1 MLIITAILI
10 GLVLIVVF
18 TSVLKYNTF
27 LSIFVV
33 SLLIAVGTLPLQDV
47 VPTIL
52 TGFGN
57 TMKSIGLIIIFG
69 IILGLILDKT
79 HATKSIAH
87 AILKLTG
94 KKNAGLAVHST
105 GFITGIPIFC
115 DSGFIVLQG
124 INKSLVESTG
134 KPMVFMASVLA
145 AGLYSVHCLIPPH
158 PGATAAAGIM
168 SANIGQL
175 ILIGL
180 PVAAVAAL
188 SGFLW
193 VKFITRN
200 DLNTQPIDDSDKKN
214 QNEAIELP
222 SAFRSLLPIVVPVL
236 LLSGRSAFL
245 LLAPGDQGAL
255 TKIISFLGEPI
266 IALIIGIL
274 LAVSL
279 YKKVN
284 SKELNEL
291 FDLSIEKAGTILA
304 ITAAGG
310 IFGTVIKATGIGEVA
325 GVYLAETGL
334 GLFVPFLIAS
344 FLKTAQGSST
354 VAIMTTASIISP
366 MLASLKLDGS
376 YGIVL
381 ATLAMGAGSMFI
393 SHTNDSYFWVI
404 TKFSDLEVK
413 STLRVWTTTTAVM
426 GIFAFAAVWV
436 LFAVIKI
443 SHF

>member
-10 GLVLIVVF
+10 GIVLIVVF

-33 SLLIAVGTLPLQDV
+33 SLLIAMGTLPLQDV

-175 ILIGL
+175 IMIGL

-200 DLNTQPIDDSDKKN
+200 DLNTLPIDNSDKKDP
-214 QNEAIELP
+214 NEVIELP

-266 IALIIGIL
+266 IALMIGIL

-291 FDLSIEKAGTILA
+291 FDLSIEKSGTILA

-325 GVYLAETGL
+325 GVYLAATGL
-334 GLFVPFLIAS
+334 GIFVPFLIAS

-366 MLASLKLDGS
+366 MLASLNLNGS

-436 LFAVIKI
+436 LSLFLR
-443 SHF
+443 

>member
-1 MLIITAILI
+1 MIIITAILI

-18 TSVLKYNTF
+18 TSILKYNTF

-33 SLLIAVGTLPLQDV
+33 TLLIALLTMPLQDV

-87 AILKLTG
+87 AILRLTG
-94 KKNAGLAVHST
+94 KKNAGIAIHTT

-124 INKSLVESTG
+124 INKSLIESTG
-134 KPMVFMASVLA
+134 KPMAFMASVLA

-175 ILIGL
+175 ILVGL
-180 PVAAVAAL
+180 PVAAISSLA
-188 SGFLW
+188 GFLW
-193 VKFITRN
+193 VRFITRK
-200 DLNTQPIDDSDKKN
+200 DLTVPPIVNPDKRI
-214 QNEAIELP
+214 QDEAVELP
-222 SAFRSLLPIVVPVL
+222 SAFRSFLPIIVPVL
-236 LLSGRSAFL
+236 LLSGRSVL
-245 LLAPGDQGAL
+245 LLFAPEDESYL
-255 TKIISFLGEPI
+255 LKIVSFLGEPI
-266 IALIIGIL
+266 IALMIGIL
-274 LAVSL
+274 LAISL

-284 SKELNEL
+284 SRELNEL
-291 FDLSIEKAGTILA
+291 FDLSIEKAGAILA
-304 ITAAGG
+304 IVAAGG

-325 GVYLAETGL
+325 GVYLASTGL
-334 GLFVPFLIAS
+334 GLFVPFLIAA

-354 VAIMTTASIISP
+354 VAVMTSASIISP
-366 MLASLKLDGS
+366 MLASLNLSSDN
-376 YGIVL
+376 GIIL

-393 SHTNDSYFWVI
+393 SHSNDAFFWVV
-404 TKFSDLEVK
+404 TKFSDLEIK

-426 GIFAFAAVWV
+426 GIFAITAIWV
-436 LFAVIKI
+436 FSLFLK
-443 SHF
+443 

>member
-18 TSVLKYNTF
+18 TSILKYNTF

-33 SLLIAVGTLPLQDV
+33 SLLIAMGTLPLQDV

-145 AGLYSVHCLIPPH
+145 AGLYSVHCMIPPH

-175 ILIGL
+175 IMIGL

-200 DLNTQPIDDSDKKN
+200 DLNTLPIDNSDKKN
-214 QNEAIELP
+214 QNEVIELP

-266 IALIIGIL
+266 IALIVGIL

-325 GVYLAETGL
+325 GVYLAATGL
-334 GLFVPFLIAS
+334 GIFVPFLIAS

-366 MLASLKLDGS
+366 MLASLNLNGS
-376 YGIVL
+376 NGIVL

-436 LFAVIKI
+436 LSLFLR
-443 SHF
+443 

>member
-1 MLIITAILI
+1 MIIITVILV
-10 GLVLIVVF
+10 GLILIVVC
-18 TSVLKYNTF
+18 TSILKYNTF
-27 LSIFVV
+27 LSIFAVT
-33 SLLIAVGTLPLQDV
+33 LLIGLLTLPIQDV

-52 TGFGN
+52 LGFGN

-69 IILGLILDKT
+69 IMLGLILDKT
-79 HATKSIAH
+79 HATKSIANS
-87 AILKLTG
+87 ILKLTG
-94 KKNAGLAVHST
+94 RKNAGMAIHST
-105 GFITGIPIFC
+105 GFVTGIPIFC
-115 DSGFIVLQG
+115 DSGFIVLHG

-180 PVAAVAAL
+180 PVAAISSIAGFIWVRLITKKDFTASTNANYDIKL
-188 SGFLW
+188 S
-193 VKFITRN
+193 
-200 DLNTQPIDDSDKKN
+200 D
-214 QNEAIELP
+214 EAIDLP
-222 SAFRSLLPIVVPVL
+222 SAFRSFLPIVVPVL
-236 LLSGRSAFL
+236 LLTGRSAL
-245 LLAPGDQGAL
+245 LLFAPQSRNTL
-255 TKIISFLGEPI
+255 VKIVSFLGEPI

-274 LAVSL
+274 LGVSL
-279 YKKVN
+279 YKKLN

-291 FDLSIEKAGTILA
+291 FDLSIEKAGIILA

-325 GVYLAETGL
+325 GVYLASTGL

-366 MLASLKLDGS
+366 MIASLNLNSDN
-376 YGIVL
+376 GIVL
-381 ATLAMGAGSMFI
+381 ATLAMGAGSMII
-393 SHTNDSYFWVI
+393 SHSNDSYFWVV

-413 STLRVWTTTTAVM
+413 STLRVWTTTTAIM
-426 GIFAFAAVWV
+426 GIFAFAATWI
-436 LFAVIKI
+436 LSLILR
-443 SHF
+443 

>member
-33 SLLIAVGTLPLQDV
+33 SLLIAMGTLPLQDV

-79 HATKSIAH
+79 QATKSIAH

-175 ILIGL
+175 IMIGL

-200 DLNTQPIDDSDKKN
+200 DLNTQPIDNSDKKN
-214 QNEAIELP
+214 QNETIELP

-255 TKIISFLGEPI
+255 TKIISFLGEPV
-266 IALIIGIL
+266 IALMIGIL

-291 FDLSIEKAGTILA
+291 FDLSIEKAGAILA

-325 GVYLAETGL
+325 GVYLAATGL

-366 MLASLKLDGS
+366 MLASLNLNGS

-436 LFAVIKI
+436 LSLFLR
-443 SHF
+443 

>member
-10 GLVLIVVF
+10 GIVLIVVF
-18 TSVLKYNTF
+18 TSILKYNTF
-27 LSIFVV
+27 LSIFAV
-33 SLLIAVGTLPLQDV
+33 SLIIALITLPLQDV

-79 HATKSIAH
+79 HATKSIAQ

-94 KKNAGLAVHST
+94 KKNAGMAIHST

-145 AGLYSVHCLIPPH
+145 AGMYSVHCLIPPH

-175 ILIGL
+175 ILVGL
-180 PVAAVAAL
+180 PVAAIAAL
-188 SGFLW
+188 AGFLW
-193 VKFITRN
+193 IRFITRKDTN
-200 DLNTQPIDDSDKKN
+200 VPPVEDSEKKI
-214 QNEAIELP
+214 QEEAVELP
-222 SAFRSLLPIVVPVL
+222 SAFRSFLPIVVPVL
-236 LLSGRSAFL
+236 LLSGRSVLSLFS
-245 LLAPGDQGAL
+245 PENQGAF
-255 TKIISFLGEPI
+255 INIVSFLGELV
-266 IALIIGIL
+266 IALIIGII

-284 SKELNEL
+284 SKALNEL

-325 GVYLAETGL
+325 GVYLAATGL

-366 MLASLKLDGS
+366 MLSSLNLNS
-376 YGIVL
+376 NNGIIL
-381 ATLAMGAGSMFI
+381 ATLAMGAGSMLI

-404 TKFSDLEVK
+404 TKFSDLEIK

-436 LFAVIKI
+436 FSLFLR
-443 SHF
+443 

>member
-1 MLIITAILI
+1 MIIITVILV
-10 GLVLIVVF
+10 GLILIVVC
-18 TSVLKYNTF
+18 TSILKYNTF
-27 LSIFVV
+27 LSIFAVT
-33 SLLIAVGTLPLQDV
+33 LLIGLLTLPIQDV

-52 TGFGN
+52 LGFGN

-69 IILGLILDKT
+69 IMLGLILDKT
-79 HATKSIAH
+79 HATKSIANS
-87 AILKLTG
+87 ILKLTG
-94 KKNAGLAVHST
+94 RKNAGMAIHST
-105 GFITGIPIFC
+105 GFVTGIPIFC
-115 DSGFIVLQG
+115 DSGFIVLHG

-180 PVAAVAAL
+180 PVAAISSIAGFIWVRLITKKDFTASTNANYDIKL
-188 SGFLW
+188 S
-193 VKFITRN
+193 
-200 DLNTQPIDDSDKKN
+200 D
-214 QNEAIELP
+214 EAIDLP
-222 SAFRSLLPIVVPVL
+222 SAFRSFLPIVVPVL
-236 LLSGRSAFL
+236 LLTGRSAL
-245 LLAPGDQGAL
+245 LLFAPQSRNTL
-255 TKIISFLGEPI
+255 VKIVSFLGEPI

-274 LAVSL
+274 LGVSL
-279 YKKVN
+279 YKKLN

-291 FDLSIEKAGTILA
+291 FDLSIEKAGIILA

-325 GVYLAETGL
+325 GVYLASTGL

-366 MLASLKLDGS
+366 MIASLNLNSDN
-376 YGIVL
+376 GIVL
-381 ATLAMGAGSMFI
+381 ATLAMGAGSMII
-393 SHTNDSYFWVI
+393 SHSNDSYFWVV

-413 STLRVWTTTTAVM
+413 STLRVWTTTTAIM
-426 GIFAFAAVWV
+426 GIFAFAATWI
-436 LFAVIKI
+436 LSLIL
-443 SHF
+443 

>member
-1 MLIITAILI
+1 MIIITVILV
-10 GLVLIVVF
+10 GLILIVVC
-18 TSVLKYNTF
+18 TSILKYNTF
-27 LSIFVV
+27 LSIFAVT
-33 SLLIAVGTLPLQDV
+33 LLIGLLTLPIQDV

-52 TGFGN
+52 LGFGN

-69 IILGLILDKT
+69 IMLGLILDKT
-79 HATKSIAH
+79 HATKSIANS
-87 AILKLTG
+87 ILKLTG
-94 KKNAGLAVHST
+94 RKNAGMAIHST
-105 GFITGIPIFC
+105 GFVTGIPIFC
-115 DSGFIVLQG
+115 DSGFIVLHG

-180 PVAAVAAL
+180 PVAAISSIAGFIWVRLITKKDFTASTNANYDIKL
-188 SGFLW
+188 S
-193 VKFITRN
+193 
-200 DLNTQPIDDSDKKN
+200 D
-214 QNEAIELP
+214 EAIDLP
-222 SAFRSLLPIVVPVL
+222 SAFRSFLPIVVPVL
-236 LLSGRSAFL
+236 LLTGRSAL
-245 LLAPGDQGAL
+245 LLFAPQSQNTL
-255 TKIISFLGEPI
+255 VKIVSFLGEPI

-274 LAVSL
+274 LGVSL
-279 YKKVN
+279 YKKLN

-291 FDLSIEKAGTILA
+291 FDLSIEKAGIILA

-325 GVYLAETGL
+325 GVYLASTGL

-366 MLASLKLDGS
+366 MIASLNLNSDN
-376 YGIVL
+376 GIVL
-381 ATLAMGAGSMFI
+381 ATLAMGAGSMII
-393 SHTNDSYFWVI
+393 SHSNDSYFWVV

-413 STLRVWTTTTAVM
+413 STLRVWTTTTAIM
-426 GIFAFAAVWV
+426 GIFAFAATWI
-436 LFAVIKI
+436 LSLIL
-443 SHF
+443 

>member
-175 ILIGL
+175 IMIGL

-193 VKFITRN
+193 VKFITRK
-200 DLNTQPIDDSDKKN
+200 DLNTLPINNSDKKD
-214 QNEAIELP
+214 QNETIELP

-245 LLAPGDQGAL
+245 LLAPGDQGIL
-255 TKIISFLGEPI
+255 TKIISFLGEPV
-266 IALIIGIL
+266 IALMIGIL

-325 GVYLAETGL
+325 GVYLAATGL
-334 GLFVPFLIAS
+334 GIFVPFLIAS

-426 GIFAFAAVWV
+426 GIFAFAAVWILS
-436 LFAVIKI
+436 LFLR
-443 SHF
+443 

>member
-1 MLIITAILI
+1 MIIITAILT

-33 SLLIAVGTLPLQDV
+33 TLLIALLTLPLKDV

-87 AILKLTG
+87 AILRLTG
-94 KKNAGLAVHST
+94 KKNAGMAIHTT

-124 INKSLVESTG
+124 INKSLIESTG

-175 ILIGL
+175 ILVGL
-180 PVAAVAAL
+180 PVAAISAL
-188 SGFLW
+188 AGFLW
-193 VKFITRN
+193 IRFITRN
-200 DLNTQPIDDSDKKN
+200 DLTVLPIDNPDKIT
-214 QNEAIELP
+214 QDEAVELP
-222 SAFRSLLPIVVPVL
+222 SAFRSFLPIIVPVL
-236 LLSGRSAFL
+236 LLSGRSVL
-245 LLAPGDQGAL
+245 LLFAPEDKSDL
-255 TKIISFLGEPI
+255 LKIVSFLGEPI
-266 IALIIGIL
+266 IALMIGIL
-274 LAVSL
+274 LAISL
-279 YKKVN
+279 YKRVN

-291 FDLSIEKAGTILA
+291 FDLSIEKAGAILA
-304 ITAAGG
+304 IVAAGG

-325 GVYLAETGL
+325 GVYLASTGL
-334 GLFVPFLIAS
+334 GLFVPFLIAA

-354 VAIMTTASIISP
+354 VAVMTSASIISP
-366 MLASLKLDGS
+366 MLTSLNLNSDN
-376 YGIVL
+376 GIIL

-393 SHTNDSYFWVI
+393 SHSNDAFFWVV
-404 TKFSDLEVK
+404 TKFSDLEIK

-426 GIFAFAAVWV
+426 GIFAITAIWV
-436 LFAVIKI
+436 FSLFLR
-443 SHF
+443 

>member
-10 GLVLIVVF
+10 GIVLIVVF
-18 TSVLKYNTF
+18 TSILKYNTF
-27 LSIFVV
+27 LSIFAV
-33 SLLIAVGTLPLQDV
+33 SLIIALITLPLQDV

-79 HATKSIAH
+79 HATKSIAQ

-94 KKNAGLAVHST
+94 RKNAGLAVHST

-175 ILIGL
+175 IMIGL

-193 VKFITRN
+193 VKFITRK
-200 DLNTQPIDDSDKKN
+200 DLNTLPIDNSDKKN
-214 QNEAIELP
+214 QNETIELP

-245 LLAPGDQGAL
+245 LLAPGDQGVL

-266 IALIIGIL
+266 IALMIGIL

-325 GVYLAETGL
+325 GVYLAATGL
-334 GLFVPFLIAS
+334 GIFVPFLIAS

-366 MLASLKLDGS
+366 MLASLNLDGS

-436 LFAVIKI
+436 LSLFLR
-443 SHF
+443 

>member
-10 GLVLIVVF
+10 GLALIVVF
-18 TSVLKYNTF
+18 TSILKYNTF
-27 LSIFVV
+27 LSIFIV
-33 SLLIAVGTLPLQDV
+33 SLIIALITLPLQDV

-134 KPMVFMASVLA
+134 KPMAFMASVLA

-175 ILIGL
+175 IMIGL

-193 VKFITRN
+193 VKFITRK
-200 DLNTQPIDDSDKKN
+200 DLNTLPINNSDKKN

>member
-1 MLIITAILI
+1 MIIITAILI

-33 SLLIAVGTLPLQDV
+33 SLLIALGTLPLQDV

-79 HATKSIAH
+79 RATKSIAH

-175 ILIGL
+175 IMIGL

-200 DLNTQPIDDSDKKN
+200 DPNTRPIDDPDKKN

-266 IALIIGIL
+266 IALMIGIL

-325 GVYLAETGL
+325 GVYLAATGL

-366 MLASLKLDGS
+366 MLASLNLNGS
-376 YGIVL
+376 YSIVL

-404 TKFSDLEVK
+404 TKFSNLEIK

-436 LFAVIKI
+436 LSLFLR
-443 SHF
+443 

>member
-10 GLVLIVVF
+10 GIVLIVVF
-18 TSVLKYNTF
+18 TSILKYNTF

-33 SLLIAVGTLPLQDV
+33 SLLIAMGTLPLQDV

-115 DSGFIVLQG
+115 DSGFIVLHG

-175 ILIGL
+175 IMIGL

-200 DLNTQPIDDSDKKN
+200 DLNTLPIDNSDKKN
-214 QNEAIELP
+214 QNEVIELP

-266 IALIIGIL
+266 IALMIGIL

-325 GVYLAETGL
+325 GVYLAATGL
-334 GLFVPFLIAS
+334 GIFVPFLIAS

-366 MLASLKLDGS
+366 MLASLNLNGS

-436 LFAVIKI
+436 LSLFLR
-443 SHF
+443 

>member
-10 GLVLIVVF
+10 GIVLIVVF
-18 TSVLKYNTF
+18 TSILKYNTF
-27 LSIFVV
+27 LSIFAV
-33 SLLIAVGTLPLQDV
+33 SLIIALITLPLQDV

-79 HATKSIAH
+79 YATKSIAH

-94 KKNAGLAVHST
+94 KKNAGMAIHST

-124 INKSLVESTG
+124 INKLLVESTG

-145 AGLYSVHCLIPPH
+145 AGMYSVHCLIPPH

-175 ILIGL
+175 ILVGL
-180 PVAAVAAL
+180 PVAAIAAL
-188 SGFLW
+188 AGFLW
-193 VKFITRN
+193 IRFITRKDTN
-200 DLNTQPIDDSDKKN
+200 VPPVEDSEKKI
-214 QNEAIELP
+214 QEEAVELP
-222 SAFRSLLPIVVPVL
+222 SPFRSFLPIVVPVL
-236 LLSGRSAFL
+236 LLSGRSVVSLFS
-245 LLAPGDQGAL
+245 PENQGAF
-255 TKIISFLGEPI
+255 INIVSFLGEPV
-266 IALIIGIL
+266 IALIIGII

-284 SKELNEL
+284 SKALNEL

-325 GVYLAETGL
+325 GVYLAATGL

-366 MLASLKLDGS
+366 MLSSLNLNS
-376 YGIVL
+376 NNGIIL
-381 ATLAMGAGSMFI
+381 ATLAMGAGSMLI

-404 TKFSDLEVK
+404 TKFSDLEIK

-436 LFAVIKI
+436 FSLFLR
-443 SHF
+443 

>member
-1 MLIITAILI
+1 MIIITAILI

-33 SLLIAVGTLPLQDV
+33 SLLIALGTLPLQDV

-175 ILIGL
+175 IMIGL

-200 DLNTQPIDDSDKKN
+200 DPNTRPIDDPDKKN

-266 IALIIGIL
+266 IALMIGIL

-325 GVYLAETGL
+325 GVYLAATGL

-366 MLASLKLDGS
+366 MLASLNLNGS

-404 TKFSDLEVK
+404 TKFSNLEIK

-436 LFAVIKI
+436 LSLFLR
-443 SHF
+443 

>member
-33 SLLIAVGTLPLQDV
+33 SLLIAIGTLPLQDV

-115 DSGFIVLQG
+115 DSGFVVLQG

-175 ILIGL
+175 IMIGL

-200 DLNTQPIDDSDKKN
+200 DLNTLPIDNSDKKN
-214 QNEAIELP
+214 QNETIELP

-266 IALIIGIL
+266 IALMIGIL

-325 GVYLAETGL
+325 GVYLAATGL
-334 GLFVPFLIAS
+334 GIFVPFLIAS

-366 MLASLKLDGS
+366 MLASLNLNGS

-436 LFAVIKI
+436 LSLFLR
-443 SHF
+443 

>member
-1 MLIITAILI
+1 MIIITAILI

-27 LSIFVV
+27 LSIFAV
-33 SLLIAVGTLPLQDV
+33 SLIIALITLPLQDV

-87 AILKLTG
+87 AIVKLTG
-94 KKNAGLAVHST
+94 KKNAGMAIHST

-124 INKSLVESTG
+124 INKSLIESTG
-134 KPMVFMASVLA
+134 KPMIFMASVLA

-175 ILIGL
+175 ILVGL
-180 PVAAVAAL
+180 PVAAVAAMA
-188 SGFLW
+188 GFLW
-193 VKFITRN
+193 VRFITRK
-200 DLNTQPIDDSDKKN
+200 DLTVAPIDNSAKKK
-214 QNEAIELP
+214 QEEAVELP
-222 SAFRSLLPIVVPVL
+222 SAFRSFLPIIVPVL
-236 LLSGRSAFL
+236 LLSGRSVL
-245 LLAPGDQGAL
+245 LLFAPKDQSYL
-255 TKIISFLGEPI
+255 LKIVSFLGEPI
-266 IALIIGIL
+266 IALMIGIL
-274 LAVSL
+274 LAVTL

-291 FDLSIEKAGTILA
+291 FDLSIEKAGAILA
-304 ITAAGG
+304 IVAAGG

-325 GVYLAETGL
+325 GIYLASTGL
-334 GLFVPFLIAS
+334 GLCVPFLIAA

-354 VAIMTTASIISP
+354 VAVMTAASIISP
-366 MLASLKLDGS
+366 MLTSLNLNS
-376 YGIVL
+376 NNGIVL

-393 SHTNDSYFWVI
+393 SHSNDAFFWVI
-404 TKFSDLEVK
+404 TKFSDLEIK

-436 LFAVIKI
+436 LSLFLR
-443 SHF
+443 

>member
-10 GLVLIVVF
+10 GIVLIVVF

-27 LSIFVV
+27 LSIFAV
-33 SLLIAVGTLPLQDV
+33 SLLIAIGTLPLQDV

-175 ILIGL
+175 IMIGL

-200 DLNTQPIDDSDKKN
+200 DLNTLPIDNSDKKN
-214 QNEAIELP
+214 QNEVIELP

-266 IALIIGIL
+266 IALMIGIL

-325 GVYLAETGL
+325 GVYLAATGL
-334 GLFVPFLIAS
+334 GIFVPFLIAS

-366 MLASLKLDGS
+366 MLASLNLNGS

-436 LFAVIKI
+436 LSLFLR
-443 SHF
+443 

>member
-1 MLIITAILI
+1 MIIITAILI

-18 TSVLKYNTF
+18 TSILKYNAF

-33 SLLIAVGTLPLQDV
+33 TLLIALFTLPLQDV

-52 TGFGN
+52 LGFGN

-94 KKNAGLAVHST
+94 KKNAGMAIHST

-124 INKSLVESTG
+124 INKSLIESTG

-175 ILIGL
+175 ILVGL
-180 PVAAVAAL
+180 PVAAVSSLA
-188 SGFLW
+188 GFLW
-193 VKFITRN
+193 VRFITRK
-200 DLNTQPIDDSDKKN
+200 DYSIAKAESTGKRITEVAVD
-214 QNEAIELP
+214 LP
-222 SAFRSLLPIVVPVL
+222 SPFRSFLPIVVPVI
-236 LLSGRSAFL
+236 LLSGRSVL
-245 LLAPGDQGAL
+245 LLFAPNDKSYL
-255 TKIISFLGEPI
+255 LKVVSFLGEPI
-266 IALIIGIL
+266 IALMIGIL
-274 LAVSL
+274 LAITL

-291 FDLSIEKAGTILA
+291 FDLSIEKAGAILA
-304 ITAAGG
+304 IVAAGG
-310 IFGTVIKATGIGEVA
+310 IFGTVIKSTGIGEVA
-325 GVYLAETGL
+325 GAYLASTGL
-334 GLFVPFLIAS
+334 GLFVPFLIAA

-354 VAIMTTASIISP
+354 VAVMTSASVISP
-366 MLASLKLDGS
+366 MLISLNLS
-376 YGIVL
+376 SENGIVL

-393 SHTNDSYFWVI
+393 SHSNDAFFWVI
-404 TKFSDLEVK
+404 TKFSDLEIK

-426 GIFAFAAVWV
+426 GIFAFGSVWV
-436 LFAVIKI
+436 LSLFLR
-443 SHF
+443 

>member
-1 MLIITAILI
+1 MIIITAILI

-33 SLLIAVGTLPLQDV
+33 SLLIALGTLPLQNV

-175 ILIGL
+175 IMIGL

-200 DLNTQPIDDSDKKN
+200 DPNTRPIDDPDKKN

-266 IALIIGIL
+266 IALMIGIL

-325 GVYLAETGL
+325 GVYLAATGL
-334 GLFVPFLIAS
+334 GIFVPFLIAS

-366 MLASLKLDGS
+366 MLASLNLNGS
-376 YGIVL
+376 YGILL

-436 LFAVIKI
+436 LSLFLR
-443 SHF
+443 

>member
-10 GLVLIVVF
+10 GIVLIVVF

-33 SLLIAVGTLPLQDV
+33 SLLIAMGTLPLQDV

-79 HATKSIAH
+79 HATTSISH

-94 KKNAGLAVHST
+94 KKNADLAVHST

-124 INKSLVESTG
+124 INRSLVESTG

-175 ILIGL
+175 IMIGL

-200 DLNTQPIDDSDKKN
+200 DLNTLPIDNSDKNN
-214 QNEAIELP
+214 QNETIELP

-236 LLSGRSAFL
+236 LLSGRSSFS

-266 IALIIGIL
+266 IALMIGIL

-325 GVYLAETGL
+325 GVYLAATGL

-366 MLASLKLDGS
+366 MLASLNLNGS
-376 YGIVL
+376 SGIVL

-426 GIFAFAAVWV
+426 GIFAFAAVWILS
-436 LFAVIKI
+436 LFLR
-443 SHF
+443 

>member
-1 MLIITAILI
+1 MIIITVILA
-10 GLVLIVVF
+10 GLILIVVC
-18 TSVLKYNTF
+18 TSILKYNTF
-27 LSIFVV
+27 LSIFAVT
-33 SLLIAVGTLPLQDV
+33 LLIGLLTLPIQDV

-52 TGFGN
+52 LGFGN

-69 IILGLILDKT
+69 IMLGLILDKT
-79 HATKSIAH
+79 QATKSIANS
-87 AILKLTG
+87 ILKLTG
-94 KKNAGLAVHST
+94 KKNAGMAIHST
-105 GFITGIPIFC
+105 GFVTGIPIFC
-115 DSGFIVLQG
+115 DSGFIVLHG

-180 PVAAVAAL
+180 PVAAISSIA
-188 SGFLW
+188 GFLW
-193 VKFITRN
+193 VRLITKKDFTASTN
-200 DLNTQPIDDSDKKN
+200 ANYDIKLSD
-214 QNEAIELP
+214 EAIDLP
-222 SAFRSLLPIVVPVL
+222 SAFRSFLPIVVPVL
-236 LLSGRSAFL
+236 LLTGRSAL
-245 LLAPGDQGAL
+245 LLFAPQSQNTL
-255 TKIISFLGEPI
+255 VKIVSFLGEPI

-274 LAVSL
+274 LGVSL
-279 YKKVN
+279 YKKLN

-291 FDLSIEKAGTILA
+291 FDLSIEKAGIILA

-325 GVYLAETGL
+325 GVYLASTGL

-366 MLASLKLDGS
+366 MMASLNLNSDN
-376 YGIVL
+376 GIVL
-381 ATLAMGAGSMFI
+381 ATLAMGAGSMII
-393 SHTNDSYFWVI
+393 SHSNDSYFWVV

-413 STLRVWTTTTAVM
+413 STLRVWTTTTAIM
-426 GIFAFAAVWV
+426 GIFAFAATWILSLV
-436 LFAVIKI
+436 LR
-443 SHF
+443 

>member
-1 MLIITAILI
+1 MIIITAILI
-10 GLVLIVVF
+10 GLVLIVVC
-18 TSVLKYNTF
+18 TSILKYNTF
-27 LSIFVV
+27 LSIFAV
-33 SLLIAVGTLPLQDV
+33 SLLIALATLPLQDV

-52 TGFGN
+52 LGFGN

-87 AILKLTG
+87 SILKLTG
-94 KKNAGLAVHST
+94 KKNAGMAIHAT

-124 INKSLVESTG
+124 INKSLIESTG
-134 KPMVFMASVLA
+134 KPMVYMASALA

-180 PVAAVAAL
+180 PVAAL
-188 SGFLW
+188 SSLTGFLW
-193 VKFITRN
+193 VRLITRKDHNASVGANPNKKMN
-200 DLNTQPIDDSDKKN
+200 D
-214 QNEAIELP
+214 EAVDLP
-222 SAFRSLLPIVVPVL
+222 SPFRSFLPIVVPVL
-236 LLSGRSAFL
+236 LLTGRSVL
-245 LLAPGDQGAL
+245 LLFMPKDQSTL
-255 TKIISFLGEPI
+255 LKIVSFLGEPI

-279 YKKVN
+279 YKKIN

-291 FDLSIEKAGTILA
+291 FDLSIEKAGGILA
-304 ITAAGG
+304 IIAAGG

-325 GVYLAETGL
+325 GIYLASTGI
-334 GLFVPFLIAS
+334 GLFVPFLIAA

-366 MLASLKLDGS
+366 MLTSLNLNSDN
-376 YGIVL
+376 GIVL
-381 ATLAMGAGSMFI
+381 ATLATGAGSMII
-393 SHTNDSYFWVI
+393 SHSNDAYFWVV
-404 TKFSDLEVK
+404 TKFSDLEIK

-426 GIFAFAAVWV
+426 GIFAFAVVWV
-436 LFAVIKI
+436 FSLFLK
-443 SHF
+443 

>member
-175 ILIGL
+175 IMIGL

-193 VKFITRN
+193 VKFITRK
-200 DLNTQPIDDSDKKN
+200 DLNTLPIDNSDKKDP
-214 QNEAIELP
+214 NEAIELP

-245 LLAPGDQGAL
+245 LLAPGDQGVL

-266 IALIIGIL
+266 IALMIGIL

-325 GVYLAETGL
+325 GVYLAATGL
-334 GLFVPFLIAS
+334 GIFVPFLIAS

-366 MLASLKLDGS
+366 MLASLNLDGS

-436 LFAVIKI
+436 LSLFLR
-443 SHF
+443 

>member
-1 MLIITAILI
+1 MLIIIAILI

-18 TSVLKYNTF
+18 SSVLKYNTF

-33 SLLIAVGTLPLQDV
+33 SLLIAIGTLPLQDV

-105 GFITGIPIFC
+105 GFITGITIFC

-124 INKSLVESTG
+124 INKSLTESTG

-175 ILIGL
+175 ILVGL

-193 VKFITRN
+193 VKFITRK
-200 DLNTQPIDDSDKKN
+200 DLNTLPIGNLDKKN
-214 QNEAIELP
+214 ENEAIELP

-255 TKIISFLGEPI
+255 TKTISFLGEPI
-266 IALIIGIL
+266 IALMIGIL

-291 FDLSIEKAGTILA
+291 FDLSIEKAGSILA

-325 GVYLAETGL
+325 GGYLAATGL
-334 GLFVPFLIAS
+334 GIFVPFLIAS

-366 MLASLKLDGS
+366 MLASLNLNGS
-376 YGIVL
+376 YDIVL
-381 ATLAMGAGSMFI
+381 ATLAMGAGSMVI

-404 TKFSDLEVK
+404 TKFSDLEIK

-426 GIFAFAAVWV
+426 GIFAFGAVWV
-436 LFAVIKI
+436 FSLFLR
-443 SHF
+443 